1 MFDAQCLT
9 VPVGQEVQRS
19 KEVENTSKDSR
30 KAKIDSFVAKL
41 EKDQNLQDSIR
52 GRKYNYLFNDFGLP
66 TIENQPI
73 FVQLYKRSLKQ
84 FKDYPLSEDIW
95 ENICE
100 DAVEKGVDIQ
110 ESDKYSLGKDFY
122 SYLYNAAIEDCTK
135 IYEQETSA
143 GVAESERKVR
153 TLGNNIYYYTD
164 AQKFDELLTSIR
176 NKLSDIATRQQ
187 LIDEIKQAKFNT
199 DSKPVEPVI
208 QQIDDIKKPFEKK
221 VEPTKNTDETEV
233 NSDESIQD
241 KFKEL
246 DETPDEPEKPV
257 EEPVKKSDI
266 AVEEQNKSNMKKSVI
281 QDFLSSIL
289 KNKDK
294 AKETQ
299 EPKQPEPVEDI
310 DNKDDNLESKDKQID
325 DDLSSEENKDINT
338 ETDDSNIE
346 DLSDTDTEET
356 DMRVV
361 KDTVKHEAFGVQ
373 IDFDIPDFIKV
384 SDAPDI
390 VEEFEEMQYDI
401 RRGLSGESENN
412 KLFFADFS
420 GSRESFKDNIICV
433 YDTVF
438 KRPTY
443 DSVSV
448 LTILYLMHSG
458 LMGLNPDSTESDILA
473 KIQDQDWIDEL
484 CSMYIYL
491 VDIFFVTE
499 KYEIREEAN

>member
-1 MFDAQCLT
+1 MFDAQSLT
-9 VPVGQEVQRS
+9 VPVGQEVQSS
-19 KEVENTSKDSR
+19 KEVENTSRDQR
-30 KAKIDSFVAKL
+30 QAKIDSFLAKL

-66 TIENQPI
+66 TVENQPI
-73 FVQLYKRSLKQ
+73 FVQLYKRSLGQ

-135 IYEQETSA
+135 IYEQETSDR
-143 GVAESERKVR
+143 VAESNRKVR
-153 TLGNNIYYYTD
+153 ILGNNIYYYVD
-164 AQKFDELLTSIR
+164 PQKFDELLTSIR

-221 VEPTKNTDETEV
+221 VEPTENTDKTEV

-246 DETPDEPEKPV
+246 DELSDEPKKPV
-257 EEPVKKSDI
+257 EEPVKKSEI
-266 AVEEQNKSNMKKSVI
+266 TVEEQDKSNMKKSVI

-294 AKETQ
+294 TAKAQ

-310 DNKDDNLESKDKQID
+310 DNKDETLESEDKQID

-338 ETDDSNIE
+338 ETDNSNIE

-356 DMRVV
+356 DMNNKEKDSNV
-361 KDTVKHEAFGVQ
+361 KFSAFGV
-373 IDFDIPDFIKV
+373 DLTFEVPDFAIVSKTQEDIDRYLYENKYIPGSEDGAFRSVILRPDQKETNIVGMLNDGSAEEQNYWGKV
-384 SDAPDI
+384 SDLLVCWMMKNNLYGLTPGQKEEDI
-390 VEEFEEMQYDI
+390 LDKITDKQW
-401 RRGLSGESENN
+401 L
-412 KLFFADFS
+412 KQL
-420 GSRESFKDNIICV
+420 KTDNW
-433 YDTVF
+433 
-438 KRPTY
+438 
-443 DSVSV
+443 
-448 LTILYLMHSG
+448 
-458 LMGLNPDSTESDILA
+458 GLNGGIF
-473 KIQDQDWIDEL
+473 KIVLI
-484 CSMYIYL
+484 
-491 VDIFFVTE
+491 
-499 KYEIREEAN
+499 KK

>member
-1 MFDAQCLT
+1 MFDAQSLT
-9 VPVGQEVQRS
+9 VPVGQEVQNS
-19 KEVENTSKDSR
+19 KEVENTSKNSR

-66 TIENQPI
+66 TVENQPI
-73 FVQLYKRSLKQ
+73 FVQLYKRSLGQ

-135 IYEQETSA
+135 IYEQETSDR
-143 GVAESERKVR
+143 VAESNRKVR
-153 TLGNNIYYYTD
+153 ILGNNIYYYVD
-164 AQKFDELLTSIR
+164 PQKFDELLTSIR

-208 QQIDDIKKPFEKK
+208 QQVDDIKKPFEKK
-221 VEPTKNTDETEV
+221 VEPTENTDKTEV

-246 DETPDEPEKPV
+246 DELSDEPKKPV
-257 EEPVKKSDI
+257 EEPVKKSEI
-266 AVEEQNKSNMKKSVI
+266 TVEEQDKSNMKKSVI

-294 AKETQ
+294 TKETQ

-310 DNKDDNLESKDKQID
+310 DNKDETLENEDKQID
-325 DDLSSEENKDINT
+325 NDLSNEENKDINT
-338 ETDDSNIE
+338 EIDNSNIE

-356 DMRVV
+356 DMNNKEKDSNV
-361 KDTVKHEAFGVQ
+361 KFSAFG
-373 IDFDIPDFIKV
+373 IDLTFEVPDFAIV
-384 SDAPDI
+384 SKTQKLVD
-390 VEEFEEMQYDI
+390 EYLNKNQYIPSSD
-401 RRGLSGESENN
+401 RYAFR
-412 KLFFADFS
+412 
-420 GSRESFKDNIICV
+420 NIILLP
-433 YDTVF
+433 DQR
-438 KRPTY
+438 KRNIIGMLNDENDKEQNYWGRPQELIVCWLMKN
-443 DSVSV
+443 S
-448 LTILYLMHSG
+448 LY
-458 LMGLNPDSTESDILA
+458 GLNPKQTEEDVLNRISDR
-473 KIQDQDWIDEL
+473 QWVQEL
-484 CSMYIYL
+484 RKKNIGL
-491 VDIFFVTE
+491 NNLIFDT
-499 KYEIREEAN
+499 KTYTK

>member
-1 MFDAQCLT
+1 MFDAQSLT
-9 VPVGQEVQRS
+9 VPVGQEVQSS
-19 KEVENTSKDSR
+19 KEVENTSRDSR
-30 KAKIDSFVAKL
+30 KAKIDSFLAKL

-73 FVQLYKRSLKQ
+73 FVQLYKRSLRQ
-84 FKDYPLSEDIW
+84 FKDYPLSEDTW

-135 IYEQETSA
+135 IYEQETSD

-153 TLGNNIYYYTD
+153 MLGNNIYFYAD

-221 VEPTKNTDETEV
+221 VEPTENTDKTEV
-233 NSDESIQD
+233 DSGESIQD

-246 DETPDEPEKPV
+246 DETPDEPEKSV
-257 EEPVKKSDI
+257 EEPVKKSEI
-266 AVEEQNKSNMKKSVI
+266 TVEEQDKSNMKKSVI

-294 AKETQ
+294 AKENQ

-310 DNKDDNLESKDKQID
+310 DNKDKPLESEDKQID

-338 ETDDSNIE
+338 ETDNSNIE
-346 DLSDTDTEET
+346 NLSDTDTEET
-356 DMRVV
+356 DMNNKE
-361 KDTVKHEAFGVQ
+361 KDSNVRFSAFG
-373 IDFDIPDFIKV
+373 IDLTFEVPDFAIV
-384 SDAPDI
+384 SKTQKLVD
-390 VEEFEEMQYDI
+390 EYLNKNQYIPSSD
-401 RRGLSGESENN
+401 RYAFR
-412 KLFFADFS
+412 
-420 GSRESFKDNIICV
+420 NIILLP
-433 YDTVF
+433 DQR
-438 KRPTY
+438 KRNIVGMLNDENDKEQNYWGRPQELIVCWLMKN
-443 DSVSV
+443 S
-448 LTILYLMHSG
+448 LY
-458 LMGLNPDSTESDILA
+458 GLNPEQTEDDILN
-473 KIQDQDWIDEL
+473 KISDRQWVQEL
-484 CSMYIYL
+484 RKKNIGL
-491 VDIFFVTE
+491 NNLIFDT
-499 KYEIREEAN
+499 KTYTK

>member
-1 MFDAQCLT
+1 MFDTRSLT
-9 VPVGQEVQRS
+9 VPVGQEVQSS
-19 KEVENTSKDSR
+19 KEVENTSRDSR
-30 KAKIDSFVAKL
+30 KAKIDSFLAKL

-73 FVQLYKRSLKQ
+73 FVQLYKRSLRQ
-84 FKDYPLSEDIW
+84 FKDYPLSEDTW

-135 IYEQETSA
+135 IYEQETSD

-153 TLGNNIYYYTD
+153 MLGNNIYFYAD

-221 VEPTKNTDETEV
+221 VEPTENTDKTDTG
-233 NSDESIQD
+233 SGESIQD

-246 DETPDEPEKPV
+246 DEPSDEPEKPA
-257 EEPVKKSDI
+257 EEPVKKSEI
-266 AVEEQNKSNMKKSVI
+266 TVEEQDKSNMKKSVI

-294 AKETQ
+294 TKKTQ
-299 EPKQPEPVEDI
+299 EPEQPEPVEDI
-310 DNKDDNLESKDKQID
+310 DNKDEILESEDKQIN

-338 ETDDSNIE
+338 ETDNSNIE

-356 DMRVV
+356 DMNNKE
-361 KDTVKHEAFGVQ
+361 KDSNVRFSAFG
-373 IDFDIPDFIKV
+373 IDLTFEVPDFAVV
-384 SDAPDI
+384 SKTQKLVDEYLNKNQYIPSSDRYAFRNIILLPDQRKRNI
-390 VEEFEEMQYDI
+390 VGMLND
-401 RRGLSGESENN
+401 ENN
-412 KLFFADFS
+412 KEQNYW
-420 GSRESFKDNIICV
+420 G
-433 YDTVF
+433 
-438 KRPTY
+438 RPQELIVCWLMKN
-443 DSVSV
+443 S
-448 LTILYLMHSG
+448 LY
-458 LMGLNPDSTESDILA
+458 GLNPEQTEEDVLNKISDR
-473 KIQDQDWIDEL
+473 QWVQEL
-484 CSMYIYL
+484 RKKNIGL
-491 VDIFFVTE
+491 NNLIFDT
-499 KYEIREEAN
+499 KTYKK

>member
-1 MFDAQCLT
+1 MFDAQSLT
-9 VPVGQEVQRS
+9 VPVGQEVQSS
-19 KEVENTSKDSR
+19 KEVENTSRNQR
-30 KAKIDSFVAKL
+30 KAKIDSFLTKL

-66 TIENQPI
+66 TVENQPI
-73 FVQLYKRSLKQ
+73 FVQLYKRSLRQ

-122 SYLYNAAIEDCTK
+122 SYLYNAAIEDCAK
-135 IYEQETSA
+135 IYEQETSD

-153 TLGNNIYYYTD
+153 MIGNNVYFYAD
-164 AQKFDELLTSIR
+164 SQKFDELLTSIR

-221 VEPTKNTDETEV
+221 VEPTENTDKTEV

-246 DETPDEPEKPV
+246 DEPSDEPEKPV
-257 EEPVKKSDI
+257 KEPVKKSELT
-266 AVEEQNKSNMKKSVI
+266 VEEQDKSNMKKSVI

-294 AKETQ
+294 TAKTQ

-310 DNKDDNLESKDKQID
+310 DNKDETLESEDKQID

-338 ETDDSNIE
+338 ETDNSNIE

-356 DMRVV
+356 DMNNKE
-361 KDTVKHEAFGVQ
+361 KDSNVRFSAFG
-373 IDFDIPDFIKV
+373 IDLTFEVPDFAIV
-384 SDAPDI
+384 SKTQKLVD
-390 VEEFEEMQYDI
+390 EYLNKNQYIPSSD
-401 RRGLSGESENN
+401 RYAFR
-412 KLFFADFS
+412 
-420 GSRESFKDNIICV
+420 NIILLP
-433 YDTVF
+433 DQR
-438 KRPTY
+438 KRNIIGMLNDENDKEQNYWGRPQELIVCWMMKN
-443 DSVSV
+443 S
-448 LTILYLMHSG
+448 LY
-458 LMGLNPDSTESDILA
+458 GLNPKQTEEDVLNKISDR
-473 KIQDQDWIDEL
+473 QWVQEL
-484 CSMYIYL
+484 RKKNIGLNSL
-491 VDIFFVTE
+491 IFDT
-499 KYEIREEAN
+499 KTYTK

>member
-1 MFDAQCLT
+1 MFDAQSLT
-9 VPVGQEVQRS
+9 VPVGQEVQSS

-73 FVQLYKRSLKQ
+73 FVQLYKRSLQQ
-84 FKDYPLSEDIW
+84 FKDYPLSENIW

-122 SYLYNAAIEDCTK
+122 SYLYNAAIDDCTK

-143 GVAESERKVR
+143 GIADSDRKVR
-153 TLGNNIYYYTD
+153 ILGNNIYYYAD
-164 AQKFDELLTSIR
+164 PQKFDELLTNIR

-221 VEPTKNTDETEV
+221 VEPTENTDKTDV

-246 DETPDEPEKPV
+246 DESSDEPEKPV
-257 EEPVKKSDI
+257 EQPVKKSEI
-266 AVEEQNKSNMKKSVI
+266 TVEEQDKSTMKKSVI

-294 AKETQ
+294 TKENQ
-299 EPKQPEPVEDI
+299 EPKQPDPVEDI
-310 DNKDDNLESKDKQID
+310 DNKDKTLESEDKQID

-338 ETDDSNIE
+338 ETDNSNIE

-384 SDAPDI
+384 STDSDMI
-390 VEEFEEMQYDI
+390 QEFEELDYKIEKDPKNVSFFTDF
-401 RRGLSGESENN
+401 RGN
-412 KLFFADFS
+412 K
-420 GSRESFKDNIICV
+420 ESFSENIICV
-433 YDTVF
+433 YDNVA
-438 KRPTY
+438 KREVW
-443 DSVSV
+443 DKVAV
-448 LTILYLMHSG
+448 LTILYLMSNSM
-458 LMGLNPDSTESDILA
+458 LDLNPDSAEQNIMKKITNHDWVLKLCNTYSYLQDFFFKTE
-473 KIQDQDWIDEL
+473 E
-484 CSMYIYL
+484 Y
-491 VDIFFVTE
+491 
-499 KYEIREEAN
+499 RPGEESE

>member
-1 MFDAQCLT
+1 MFDVQSLT
-9 VPVGQEVQRS
+9 VSAGQEVQNS

-30 KAKIDSFVAKL
+30 KAKIDSFVEKL

-73 FVQLYKRSLKQ
+73 FVQLYKRSLRQ

-122 SYLYNAAIEDCTK
+122 SYLYNAAIEDCAK
-135 IYEQETSA
+135 IYEQETSD

-153 TLGNNIYYYTD
+153 ILGNNIYYYSD
-164 AQKFDELLTSIR
+164 PQKFDELLTNIR

-187 LIDEIKQAKFNT
+187 LIDEIKQTKFNT

-221 VEPTKNTDETEV
+221 VETTENTDKTEIT
-233 NSDESIQD
+233 SGESIQD

-246 DETPDEPEKPV
+246 DEPSDEPEKPV
-257 EEPVKKSDI
+257 EEPVKKSEVT
-266 AVEEQNKSNMKKSVI
+266 VEEQNKSNTKKSVI

-310 DNKDDNLESKDKQID
+310 DNKDKTLDSEDKQID

-338 ETDDSNIE
+338 ETDNSNIE
-346 DLSDTDTEET
+346 NLSDTDTEET
-356 DMRVV
+356 DMNNKE
-361 KDTVKHEAFGVQ
+361 KDSNVRFSAFG
-373 IDFDIPDFIKV
+373 IDLTFEVPDFVIV
-384 SDAPDI
+384 SKTQKLVD
-390 VEEFEEMQYDI
+390 EYLNKNQYIPSSD
-401 RRGLSGESENN
+401 RYAFR
-412 KLFFADFS
+412 
-420 GSRESFKDNIICV
+420 NIILLP
-433 YDTVF
+433 DQR
-438 KRPTY
+438 KRNIIGMLNDENDKEQNYWGRPQELI
-443 DSVSV
+443 VCW
-448 LTILYLMHSG
+448 LMKNGLY
-458 LMGLNPDSTESDILA
+458 GLNSEQTEEDVLNKISDR
-473 KIQDQDWIDEL
+473 QWVQEL
-484 CSMYIYL
+484 RKKNIGLNSL
-491 VDIFFVTE
+491 IFDT
-499 KYEIREEAN
+499 KTYTK

>member
-1 MFDAQCLT
+1 MFDAQSLT
-9 VPVGQEVQRS
+9 VPVGQEVQSS
-19 KEVENTSKDSR
+19 KEVENTSRDQR
-30 KAKIDSFVAKL
+30 QAKIDSFLAKL

-66 TIENQPI
+66 TVENQPI
-73 FVQLYKRSLKQ
+73 FVQLYKRSLGQ

-135 IYEQETSA
+135 IYEQETSDR
-143 GVAESERKVR
+143 VAESNRKVR
-153 TLGNNIYYYTD
+153 ILGNNIYYYVD
-164 AQKFDELLTSIR
+164 PQKFDELLTSIR

-221 VEPTKNTDETEV
+221 VEPTENTDKTEV

-246 DETPDEPEKPV
+246 DELSDEPKKPV
-257 EEPVKKSDI
+257 EEPVKKSEI
-266 AVEEQNKSNMKKSVI
+266 TVEEQDKSNMKKSVI

-294 AKETQ
+294 TKETQ

-310 DNKDDNLESKDKQID
+310 DNKDETLESEDKQID
-325 DDLSSEENKDINT
+325 DNLSSEENKDINT
-338 ETDDSNIE
+338 ETDNSNIE
-346 DLSDTDTEET
+346 YLSDTDTEET
-356 DMRVV
+356 DMNNKE
-361 KDTVKHEAFGVQ
+361 KDSNVRFSAFG
-373 IDFDIPDFIKV
+373 IDLTFEVPDFAIVSKTQEDIDRYLYENKYIPGSEDGAFRSVILRPDQKETNIVGMLNDGSAEEQNYWGKV
-384 SDAPDI
+384 SDLLVCWMMKNNLYGLTPGQKEEDI
-390 VEEFEEMQYDI
+390 LDKITDKQW
-401 RRGLSGESENN
+401 L
-412 KLFFADFS
+412 KQL
-420 GSRESFKDNIICV
+420 KTDNW
-433 YDTVF
+433 
-438 KRPTY
+438 
-443 DSVSV
+443 
-448 LTILYLMHSG
+448 
-458 LMGLNPDSTESDILA
+458 GLNGGIF
-473 KIQDQDWIDEL
+473 KIVLI
-484 CSMYIYL
+484 
-491 VDIFFVTE
+491 
-499 KYEIREEAN
+499 KK

>member
-1 MFDAQCLT
+1 MFDAQSLT
-9 VPVGQEVQRS
+9 VPVGQEVQNF
-19 KEVENTSKDSR
+19 KEVENTSRDSR

-73 FVQLYKRSLKQ
+73 FVQLYKHSLKQ

-122 SYLYNAAIEDCTK
+122 SYLYNAAIEDCAK
-135 IYEQETSA
+135 IYEHETSD
-143 GVAESERKVR
+143 GVPESERKVR
-153 TLGNNIYYYTD
+153 MLGNNIYYYTD

-187 LIDEIKQAKFNT
+187 LIDEIKQTKFNT
-199 DSKPVEPVI
+199 DSKPVETVI

-221 VEPTKNTDETEV
+221 VELTENTDKTKI
-233 NSDESIQD
+233 NSGESIQD

-246 DETPDEPEKPV
+246 DESSDELKKPV
-257 EEPVKKSDI
+257 EEPVKKSEVT
-266 AVEEQNKSNMKKSVI
+266 VEEQSKSNMKKSVI

-294 AKETQ
+294 TKENQ
-299 EPKQPEPVEDI
+299 EPKQPEPVKDI
-310 DNKDDNLESKDKQID
+310 DNKDETLESEDKQID

-338 ETDDSNIE
+338 ETDNSNIE

-373 IDFDIPDFIKV
+373 IDFDIPDFIKINDDPRWFNELKNNGYV
-384 SDAPDI
+384 LERYLDS
-390 VEEFEEMQYDI
+390 
-401 RRGLSGESENN
+401 ESANSR
-412 KLFFADFS
+412 LFLFDFS
-420 GSRESFKDNIICV
+420 GTKESLNDNIISV
-433 YDTVF
+433 YDAVS
-438 KRPTY
+438 KKMVQ

-448 LTILYLMHSG
+448 LAILYMMANG
-458 LMGLNPDSTESDILA
+458 LAGLNPDSTEQDIMSQ
-473 KIQDQDWIDEL
+473 IQNNKWIKSL
-484 CSMYIYL
+484 LLKYSYLRNRYL
-491 VDIFFVTE
+491 VI
-499 KYEIREEAN
+499 KAYNPEEEPE